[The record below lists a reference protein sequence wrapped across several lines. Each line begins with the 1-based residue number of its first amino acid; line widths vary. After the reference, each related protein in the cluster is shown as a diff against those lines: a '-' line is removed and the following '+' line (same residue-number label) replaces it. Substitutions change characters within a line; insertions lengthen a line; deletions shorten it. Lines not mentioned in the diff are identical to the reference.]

1 MPYKLNKTN
10 GTLVT
15 TVQDATVDSTTSL
28 TFLGRNYTGYGDAIE
43 ENFLH
48 LLENFASGN
57 ATDERYV
64 PSNTLLSPI
73 QERAIA
79 GQLWF
84 NTSTNQLNVTPN
96 GLVWKGIASLAV
108 TTSTLNTSTTI
119 SLGDMFWDGAY
130 LQVWNGVDKT
140 TIGPYLDTGLGSVTF
155 EGIDST
161 VVDLLSPT
169 GQQRIPVGLF
179 KLFNGVSQVPI
190 AAYSNSP
197 NFEPLPTSPI
207 NSGDPES
214 FPLVQRGI
222 TLRGTNSEGSSFRN
236 NDYNSSFLLWGTASE
251 SLTTR
256 NIALQPSSTST
267 VGYVPFSGI
276 TSIGTALTTSTAFT
290 YNPGTGVVSA
300 TATSAFYADLA
311 ERYEADAVYEVG
323 TVLIIGGPKEVTTTD
338 QFADTRVAGIVS
350 TNPAYMMNSDAGT
363 DETHPY
369 IALKGRVPC
378 KVLGYIEKGD
388 LIVTSST
395 PGYGCAAKSVS
406 SGSVIGK
413 ALGTQSEGFG
423 IIEVLVV

>member
-10 GTLVT
+10 GTLLT
-15 TVQDATVDSTTSL
+15 TVQDATVDNTTSL

-57 ATDERYV
+57 DTERYV
-64 PSNTLLSPI
+64 PSSPLLSSSQGKP
-73 QERAIA
+73 IA

-84 NTSTNQLNVTPN
+84 NTATSQLNVTPN

-119 SLGDMFWDGAY
+119 SLGDMFWDGSY
-130 LQVWNGVDKT
+130 LSVWNGVDKT
-140 TIGPYLDTGLGSVTF
+140 TIGPYLDTGLGSFTF
-155 EGIDST
+155 EKLDST
-161 VVDLLSPT
+161 VVDPLSPT
-169 GQQRIPVGLF
+169 GQQQINGGIV
-179 KLFNGVSQVPI
+179 KLFNGSSQVPI
-190 AAYSNSP
+190 AVYSNSP
-197 NFEPLPTSPI
+197 NYEPVPTSSV
-207 NSGDPES
+207 NSGDPDS
-214 FPLVQRGI
+214 FPLIQRGI
-222 TLRGTNSEGSSFRN
+222 TLKGTDSVGSSLRN

-256 NIALQPSSTST
+256 NITLQPSSTST

-276 TSIGTALTTSTAFT
+276 TSVGTALTTSTAFT

-311 ERYEADAVYEVG
+311 ERYEADAIYEVG
-323 TVLIIGGPKEVTTTD
+323 TVLVIGGIKEVTVTNKY
-338 QFADTRVAGIVS
+338 ADTRVAGIVS
-350 TNPAYMMNSDAGT
+350 ANPAYMMNSDAGN

-378 KVLGYIEKGD
+378 KVAGPIKKGD
-388 LIVTSST
+388 LLVTSSHS
-395 PGYGCAAKSVS
+395 GYATASDNGPV
-406 SGSVIGK
+406 GSIIGK
-413 ALGTQSEGFG
+413 ALESNPEGFG
-423 IIEVLVV
+423 VIEVLVV

>member
-378 KVLGYIEKGD
+378 KVIGPISKGD
-388 LIVTSST
+388 LLVTSAH
-395 PGYGCAAKSVS
+395 PGYACVGQNVF
-406 SGSVIGK
+406 SGAVIGK
-413 ALGTQSEGFG
+413 ALGNQSEGFG
-423 IIEVLVV
+423 VVEVLVV

>member
-64 PSNTLLSPI
+64 PSNTLLSPV
-73 QERAIA
+73 QGRAIA
-79 GQLWF
+79 GQMWF

-155 EGIDST
+155 EKLDST
-161 VVDLLSPT
+161 VSDPLSPT
-169 GQQRIPVGLF
+169 GQQQINAGIF
-179 KLFNGVSQVPI
+179 KLFNGASQIPI
-190 AAYSNSP
+190 ALYSNAP
-197 NFEPLPTSPI
+197 NYEPLPTSPV

-222 TLRGTNSEGSSFRN
+222 TLKGTNSEGSSFRN

-256 NIALQPSSTST
+256 NVTLQPSSTST

-300 TATSAFYADLA
+300 TATAAFYADLA

-323 TVLIIGGPKEVTTTD
+323 TVLVIGGEKEVTTTD
-338 QFADTRVAGIVS
+338 QFADTRVVGIVS
-350 TNPAYMMNSDAGT
+350 TNPAYMMNSEAGT

-378 KVLGYIEKGD
+378 KVIGTINKGD
-388 LIVTSST
+388 LIVTSTT
-395 PGYGCAAKSVS
+395 PGYGCAGKSISV
-406 SGSVIGK
+406 GAVIGK

>member
-10 GTLVT
+10 GTLLT

-57 ATDERYV
+57 SIDGQYV
-64 PSNTLLSPI
+64 PSSPLLSPS
-73 QERAIA
+73 QGKAIA

-84 NTSTNQLNVTPN
+84 NTATNQLNVTPN
-96 GLVWKGIASLAV
+96 GLVWKGVASLAV
-108 TTSTLNTSTTI
+108 TTSTVNASTTI

-140 TIGPYLDTGLGSVTF
+140 TIGPYLDTGLGSITF
-155 EGIDST
+155 EKLDST

-169 GQQRIPVGLF
+169 GQQQINGGIF
-179 KLFNGVSQVPI
+179 KLYNGATQVPI
-190 AAYSNSP
+190 AVYSNSP
-197 NFEPLPTSPI
+197 NYEPIPSSPV

-214 FPLVQRGI
+214 FPLIQRGI
-222 TLRGTNSEGSSFRN
+222 TLKGTNSEGSSLRN
-236 NDYNSSFLLWGTASE
+236 NDYSSSFLLWGTASE

-256 NIALQPSSTST
+256 NVTLQPSSTST
-267 VGYVPFSGI
+267 FGYVPFSGI

-323 TVLIIGGPKEVTTTD
+323 TVLVIGGTNEVTVTSI
-338 QFADTRVAGIVS
+338 FADTRVAGIVS
-350 TNPAYMMNSDAGT
+350 KNPAYMMNSDAGT

-395 PGYGCAAKSVS
+395 PGYGCAAKSVAA
-406 SGSVIGK
+406 GAVIGK

-423 IIEVLVV
+423 VIEVLVV